1 MLSTMPHPLI
11 ITGYIGYDS
20 IIFTRRKV
28 VDYMRT
34 LIFLIVIS
42 AFMIWFG
49 INFRQVKYRLAMTSL
64 VIGGLLALLVLVGVL
79 RLV

>member
-1 MLSTMPHPLI
+1 
-11 ITGYIGYDS
+11 
-20 IIFTRRKV
+20 
-28 VDYMRT
+28 MRT

-49 INFRQVKYRLAMTSL
+49 INFRQVKYRLAMASL
-64 VIGGLLALLVLVGVL
+64 VIGCLLAVLTLVGVL